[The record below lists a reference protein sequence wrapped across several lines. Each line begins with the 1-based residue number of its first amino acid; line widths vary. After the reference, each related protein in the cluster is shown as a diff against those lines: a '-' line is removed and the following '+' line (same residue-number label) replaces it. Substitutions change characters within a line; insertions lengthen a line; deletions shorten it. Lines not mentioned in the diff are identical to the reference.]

1 MSQDE
6 SHIDSL
12 AIAHYVVGG
21 CMVLFSCMPLMH
33 MFMGLMMIMDVG
45 NMQEAITAQS
55 EAQPMPQPFPP
66 MLFGWFFLIMGLL
79 FFLIGQAI
87 SISVIVSGRYLHQRK
102 NYMFSFV
109 LACIAC
115 MFVPFGT
122 VLGVFTI
129 IVLSRESVKML
140 YGRS

>member
-1 MSQDE
+1 MSQDD

-21 CMVLFSCMPLMH
+21 FMVLFSCMPLMH
-33 MFMGLMMIMDVG
+33 MFMGLMMVLDVG
-45 NMQEAITAQS
+45 NMQEAMVAQS
-55 EAQPMPQPFPP
+55 EGQPVPQPFPP
-66 MLFGWFFLIMGLL
+66 MLFGWFFFGIGLI

-87 SISVIVSGRYLHQRK
+87 SISVIVSGRFLHQRK

-115 MFVPFGT
+115 IFVPFGT

-129 IVLSRESVKML
+129 IVLSRESVKTL

>member
-1 MSQDE
+1 
-6 SHIDSL
+6 
-12 AIAHYVVGG
+12 
-21 CMVLFSCMPLMH
+21 MVLFSCMPLMH
-33 MFMGLMMIMDVG
+33 MFMGLMMVMDVG
-45 NMQEAITAQS
+45 NMQEAMVAQN
-55 EAQPMPQPFPP
+55 ETQPMPFPP
-66 MLFGWFFLIMGLL
+66 ALFGWFFFGVGLL

-87 SISVIVSGRYLHQRK
+87 SISVIISGRFLHQRK